1 MRCKMNYLNKLER
14 KIGKYAIPN
23 LSLWL
28 VVTYAL
34 GYLMM
39 YMTPGII
46 SYLMLD
52 PAMVL
57 RGQVWRLVT
66 WVLIPPST
74 GNIFFYIIMIMLY
87 YSLGTALERTWGT
100 FRFNA
105 YIIGGILLTEVG
117 SLLAYGLIYLFMG
130 GNFAYTASTMMG
142 QMISTSYI
150 NMSIFLAFAT
160 LYPDMQVLL
169 YFIIPIKMK
178 WMAAVYVVIMVF
190 SVWDTYHAIYAYT
203 QSVSTALWYAGIML
217 LCIVMSLLNYLIF
230 FLSTRNLS
238 RYTPHEVHRRQ
249 QFRAQ
254 MREPRPGSGIAKHK
268 CAVCGRTEL
277 DDPNLQFRFCS
288 KCEGNYEYCQDHLFT
303 HQHIRRV

>member
-1 MRCKMNYLNKLER
+1 MNYLNKLER

-46 SYLMLD
+46 SYLMLE

-100 FRFNA
+100 FRFNV
-105 YIIGGILLTEVG
+105 YIFGGMIFTVIGAFV
-117 SLLAYGLIYLFMG
+117 AYGFLSVTG
-130 GNFAYTASTMMG
+130 GLTIGIGYYVTTY
-142 QMISTSYI
+142 YI
-150 NMSIFLAFAT
+150 NMAIFLAFAVCF
-160 LYPDMQVLL
+160 PNMQILL
-169 YFIIPIKMK
+169 WFIIPVRMK
-178 WMAAVYVVIMVF
+178 WMAYVYAALTIYDFVTTGAVGRI
-190 SVWDTYHAIYAYT
+190 SIAA
-203 QSVSTALWYAGIML
+203 A
-217 LCIVMSLLNYLIF
+217 LLNFLIF
-230 FLSTRNLS
+230 YLS
-238 RYTPHEVHRRQ
+238 E
-249 QFRAQ
+249 
-254 MREPRPGSGIAKHK
+254 GIAKRS
-268 CAVCGRTEL
+268 A
-277 DDPNLQFRFCS
+277 
-288 KCEGNYEYCQDHLFT
+288 
-303 HQHIRRV
+303 

>member
-1 MRCKMNYLNKLER
+1 MNYLNKLER

-46 SYLMLD
+46 SYLMLE

-100 FRFNA
+100 FRFNV
-105 YIIGGILLTEVG
+105 YIFGGMIFTVIGAFV
-117 SLLAYGLIYLFMG
+117 AYGFLSVTG
-130 GNFAYTASTMMG
+130 GLTIGIGYYVTTY
-142 QMISTSYI
+142 YI
-150 NMSIFLAFAT
+150 NMAIFLAFAVCF
-160 LYPDMQVLL
+160 PNMQILL
-169 YFIIPIKMK
+169 WFIIPVRMK
-178 WMAAVYVVIMVF
+178 WMAYVYAALTIYDFVTTGAVGRI
-190 SVWDTYHAIYAYT
+190 SIAA
-203 QSVSTALWYAGIML
+203 A
-217 LCIVMSLLNYLIF
+217 LLNFLIF
-230 FLSTRNLS
+230 YLSTRNYQRVSPKEYTESMCSRHRCGMQMADVPVVSQSINVRSAEERRRMIRLWNSVSVQNVTEIMNTVRIICLPMSILS
-238 RYTPHEVHRRQ
+238 GVRDYL
-249 QFRAQ
+249 
-254 MREPRPGSGIAKHK
+254 SIIK
-268 CAVCGRTEL
+268 
-277 DDPNLQFRFCS
+277 
-288 KCEGNYEYCQDHLFT
+288 
-303 HQHIRRV
+303 

>member
-1 MRCKMNYLNKLER
+1 MNYLNKLER

-46 SYLMLD
+46 SYLMLE

-100 FRFNA
+100 FRFNVYIFGGLIFTVIGAFVA
-105 YIIGGILLTEVG
+105 YGFLSMTGGLTIKWLLCDNVLHQYG
-117 SLLAYGLIYLFMG
+117 DLSGICSLLPGYADPVVVHHSGKDEVDGICLCSSDHLRFCRIRSCGQDFHCG
-130 GNFAYTASTMMG
+130 GTFE
-142 QMISTSYI
+142 
-150 NMSIFLAFAT
+150 L
-160 LYPDMQVLL
+160 PDLL
-169 YFIIPIKMK
+169 S
-178 WMAAVYVVIMVF
+178 VY
-190 SVWDTYHAIYAYT
+190 
-203 QSVSTALWYAGIML
+203 QK
-217 LCIVMSLLNYLIF
+217 
-230 FLSTRNLS
+230 LS
-238 RYTPHEVHRRQ
+238 E
-249 QFRAQ
+249 
-254 MREPRPGSGIAKHK
+254 GIAKRSAQK
-268 CAVCGRTEL
+268 VC
-277 DDPNLQFRFCS
+277 
-288 KCEGNYEYCQDHLFT
+288 
-303 HQHIRRV
+303 I

>member
-46 SYLMLD
+46 SYLMLE

-100 FRFNA
+100 FRFNV
-105 YIIGGILLTEVG
+105 YIFGGMIFTVIGAFV
-117 SLLAYGLIYLFMG
+117 AYG
-130 GNFAYTASTMMG
+130 
-142 QMISTSYI
+142 
-150 NMSIFLAFAT
+150 
-160 LYPDMQVLL
+160 
-169 YFIIPIKMK
+169 
-178 WMAAVYVVIMVF
+178 
-190 SVWDTYHAIYAYT
+190 
-203 QSVSTALWYAGIML
+203 
-217 LCIVMSLLNYLIF
+217 
-230 FLSTRNLS
+230 FLSVTGGLTIGIGYYVTNLLHQHGNLFS
-238 RYTPHEVHRRQ
+238 ICGLLSEYADSVVVHYSGKNEVD
-249 QFRAQ
+249 
-254 MREPRPGSGIAKHK
+254 GI
-268 CAVCGRTEL
+268 CLRG
-277 DDPNLQFRFCS
+277 F
-288 KCEGNYEYCQDHLFT
+288 DHL
-303 HQHIRRV
+303 

>member
-46 SYLMLD
+46 SYLMLE

-100 FRFNA
+100 FRFNV
-105 YIIGGILLTEVG
+105 YIFGGMIFTVIGAFV
-117 SLLAYGLIYLFMG
+117 AYGFLSITG
-130 GNFAYTASTMMG
+130 GLTIGIGYYVTTY
-142 QMISTSYI
+142 YI
-150 NMSIFLAFAT
+150 NMAIFLAFAVCF
-160 LYPDMQVLL
+160 PDMQILL
-169 YFIIPIKMK
+169 WFIIPVRMK
-178 WMAAVYVVIMVF
+178 WMAYVYAALTIYDFVVSGAVGRI
-190 SVWDTYHAIYAYT
+190 S
-203 QSVSTALWYAGIML
+203 
-217 LCIVMSLLNYLIF
+217 IVAALLNFLIF
-230 FLSTRNLS
+230 YLSTRNYQRVS
-238 RYTPHEVHRRQ
+238 PKEVHRKYV
-249 QFRAQ
+249 FKTQ
-254 MREPRPGSGIAKHK
+254 MRDAGMRHSGGVTKHK
-268 CAVCGRTEL
+268 CAVCGRTEK
-277 DDPNLQFRFCS
+277 DDPTLEFRFCS
-288 KCEGNYEYCQDHLFT
+288 KCDGNYEYCQDHLFT
-303 HQHIRRV
+303 HEHIKRS

>member
-1 MRCKMNYLNKLER
+1 MNYLNKLER

-46 SYLMLD
+46 SYLMLE

-100 FRFNA
+100 FRFNLF
-105 YIIGGILLTEVG
+105 YFGGLLLVVIMTF
-117 SLLAYGLIYLFMG
+117 IFYLFLQLG
-130 GNFAYTASTMMG
+130 LVPNAATAYMDYMLSANIMDDLNQTM
-142 QMISTSYI
+142 
-150 NMSIFLAFAT
+150 FLAFAFAF
-160 LYPDMQVLL
+160 PDAQFLV
-169 YFIIPIKMK
+169 YFIIPVKAK
-178 WMAAVYVVIMVF
+178 WLSIVYLLMDGYMFVRYLMSGYYYSAAVILV
-190 SVWDTYHAIYAYT
+190 
-203 QSVSTALWYAGIML
+203 L
-217 LCIVMSLLNYLIF
+217 LLNFFIF
-230 FLSTRNLS
+230 YFMGRGSL
-238 RYTPHEVHRRQ
+238 TPKQAYHQKKRKMEYKKKTAPTQGSV
-249 QFRAQ
+249 
-254 MREPRPGSGIAKHK
+254 PRHHCVI
-268 CAVCGRTEL
+268 CGRTDVDSPQLE
-277 DDPNLQFRFCS
+277 FRYCS
-288 KCEGNYEYCQDHLFT
+288 KCEGNYEYCSEHLFT
-303 HQHIRRV
+303 HEHVHH

>member
-1 MRCKMNYLNKLER
+1 MNYLNKLER

-46 SYLMLD
+46 SYLMLE

-100 FRFNA
+100 FRFNVYIFGGLIFTVIGAFVA
-105 YIIGGILLTEVG
+105 YGFLSMTGGLTIGIGYYVTVLHQYGDLSGIC
-117 SLLAYGLIYLFMG
+117 SLLPGYADPVVVHHSGKDEVDGICLCSSDHLRFCRIRSCGQDFHCG
-130 GNFAYTASTMMG
+130 GTFE
-142 QMISTSYI
+142 
-150 NMSIFLAFAT
+150 L
-160 LYPDMQVLL
+160 PDLL
-169 YFIIPIKMK
+169 S
-178 WMAAVYVVIMVF
+178 VY
-190 SVWDTYHAIYAYT
+190 
-203 QSVSTALWYAGIML
+203 QK
-217 LCIVMSLLNYLIF
+217 
-230 FLSTRNLS
+230 LS
-238 RYTPHEVHRRQ
+238 E
-249 QFRAQ
+249 
-254 MREPRPGSGIAKHK
+254 GIAKRSAQK
-268 CAVCGRTEL
+268 VC
-277 DDPNLQFRFCS
+277 
-288 KCEGNYEYCQDHLFT
+288 
-303 HQHIRRV
+303 I

>member
-46 SYLMLD
+46 SYLMLE

-100 FRFNA
+100 FRFNV
-105 YIIGGILLTEVG
+105 YIFGGMIFTVIGAFV
-117 SLLAYGLIYLFMG
+117 AYGFLSVTG
-130 GNFAYTASTMMG
+130 GLTIGIGYYVTTY
-142 QMISTSYI
+142 YI
-150 NMSIFLAFAT
+150 NMAIFLAFAVCF
-160 LYPDMQVLL
+160 PNMQILL
-169 YFIIPIKMK
+169 WFIIPVRMK
-178 WMAAVYVVIMVF
+178 WMAYVYAALTIYDFVTTGAVGRI
-190 SVWDTYHAIYAYT
+190 SIAA
-203 QSVSTALWYAGIML
+203 A
-217 LCIVMSLLNYLIF
+217 LLNFLIF
-230 FLSTRNLS
+230 YLSTRNYQRVS
-238 RYTPHEVHRRQ
+238 PKEVHRKYV
-249 QFRAQ
+249 FKTQ
-254 MREPRPGSGIAKHK
+254 MRDAEMR
-268 CAVCGRTEL
+268 
-277 DDPNLQFRFCS
+277 
-288 KCEGNYEYCQDHLFT
+288 
-303 HQHIRRV
+303 HIIDCP

>member
-46 SYLMLD
+46 SYLMLE

-100 FRFNA
+100 FRFNV
-105 YIIGGILLTEVG
+105 YIFGGLIFTVIGAFV
-117 SLLAYGLIYLFMG
+117 AYGFLSMTG
-130 GNFAYTASTMMG
+130 GLTIGIGYYVTTY
-142 QMISTSYI
+142 YI
-150 NMSIFLAFAT
+150 NMAIFLAFAVCF
-160 LYPDMQVLL
+160 PDMQILL
-169 YFIIPIKMK
+169 WFIIPVRMK
-178 WMAAVYVVIMVF
+178 WMAYVYAALTIYDFVVSGAVGRISIVV
-190 SVWDTYHAIYAYT
+190 A
-203 QSVSTALWYAGIML
+203 
-217 LCIVMSLLNYLIF
+217 LLNFLIF
-230 FLSTRNLS
+230 YLSTRNYQRVS
-238 RYTPHEVHRRQ
+238 PKEVHRKYV
-249 QFRAQ
+249 FKTQ
-254 MREPRPGSGIAKHK
+254 MRDAEMRHSGSVTKHK
-268 CAVCGRTEL
+268 CAVCGRTEK
-277 DDPNLQFRFCS
+277 DDPTLEFRFCS
-288 KCEGNYEYCQDHLFT
+288 KCDGNYEYCQDHLFT
-303 HQHIRRV
+303 HEHIKRS

>member
-1 MRCKMNYLNKLER
+1 MNYLNKLER

-46 SYLMLD
+46 SYLMLE

-100 FRFNA
+100 FRFNV
-105 YIIGGILLTEVG
+105 YIFGGMIFTVIGAFV
-117 SLLAYGLIYLFMG
+117 AYGFLSVTG
-130 GNFAYTASTMMG
+130 GLTIGIGYYVTTY
-142 QMISTSYI
+142 YI
-150 NMSIFLAFAT
+150 NMAIFLAFAVCF
-160 LYPDMQVLL
+160 PNMQILL
-169 YFIIPIKMK
+169 WFIIPVRMK
-178 WMAAVYVVIMVF
+178 WMAYVYAALTIYDFVTTGAVGRI
-190 SVWDTYHAIYAYT
+190 SIAA
-203 QSVSTALWYAGIML
+203 ALFEL
-217 LCIVMSLLNYLIF
+217 PD
-230 FLSTRNLS
+230 FLSVYQKLS
-238 RYTPHEVHRRQ
+238 E
-249 QFRAQ
+249 
-254 MREPRPGSGIAKHK
+254 GIAKRS
-268 CAVCGRTEL
+268 A
-277 DDPNLQFRFCS
+277 
-288 KCEGNYEYCQDHLFT
+288 
-303 HQHIRRV
+303 

>member
-46 SYLMLD
+46 SYLMLE

-100 FRFNA
+100 FRFNV
-105 YIIGGILLTEVG
+105 YIFGGLIFTVIGAFV
-117 SLLAYGLIYLFMG
+117 AYGFLSMTG
-130 GNFAYTASTMMG
+130 GLTIGIGYYVTTY
-142 QMISTSYI
+142 YI
-150 NMSIFLAFAT
+150 NMAIFLAFAVCF
-160 LYPDMQVLL
+160 PDMQILL
-169 YFIIPIKMK
+169 WFIIPVRMK
-178 WMAAVYVVIMVF
+178 WMAYVYAALTIYDFVVSGAVGRI
-190 SVWDTYHAIYAYT
+190 S
-203 QSVSTALWYAGIML
+203 
-217 LCIVMSLLNYLIF
+217 IVAALLNFLIF
-230 FLSTRNLS
+230 
-238 RYTPHEVHRRQ
+238 
-249 QFRAQ
+249 
-254 MREPRPGSGIAKHK
+254 
-268 CAVCGRTEL
+268 
-277 DDPNLQFRFCS
+277 
-288 KCEGNYEYCQDHLFT
+288 
-303 HQHIRRV
+303 

>member
-46 SYLMLD
+46 SYLMLE

-100 FRFNA
+100 FRFNV
-105 YIIGGILLTEVG
+105 YIFGGLIFTVIGAFV
-117 SLLAYGLIYLFMG
+117 AYGFLSMTG
-130 GNFAYTASTMMG
+130 GLTIGIGYYVTTY
-142 QMISTSYI
+142 YI
-150 NMSIFLAFAT
+150 NMAIFLAFAVCF
-160 LYPDMQVLL
+160 PDMQILL
-169 YFIIPIKMK
+169 WFIIPVRMK
-178 WMAAVYVVIMVF
+178 WMAYVYAALTIYDFVVSGAVGR
-190 SVWDTYHAIYAYT
+190 
-203 QSVSTALWYAGIML
+203 L
-217 LCIVMSLLNYLIF
+217 SLI
-230 FLSTRNLS
+230 
-238 RYTPHEVHRRQ
+238 
-249 QFRAQ
+249 
-254 MREPRPGSGIAKHK
+254 
-268 CAVCGRTEL
+268 
-277 DDPNLQFRFCS
+277 
-288 KCEGNYEYCQDHLFT
+288 
-303 HQHIRRV
+303 HI

>member
-1 MRCKMNYLNKLER
+1 MNYLNKLER

-46 SYLMLD
+46 SYLMLE

-100 FRFNA
+100 FRFNV
-105 YIIGGILLTEVG
+105 YIFGGLIFTVIGAFV
-117 SLLAYGLIYLFMG
+117 AYGFLSMTG
-130 GNFAYTASTMMG
+130 GLTIGIGYYVTTY
-142 QMISTSYI
+142 YI
-150 NMSIFLAFAT
+150 NMAIFF
-160 LYPDMQVLL
+160 
-169 YFIIPIKMK
+169 
-178 WMAAVYVVIMVF
+178 
-190 SVWDTYHAIYAYT
+190 
-203 QSVSTALWYAGIML
+203 GI
-217 LCIVMSLLNYLIF
+217 CSLLPGYADSVVVHHSGKDEVDGICLRSSDHLRFCRNRSCGQDLHCGSTF
-230 FLSTRNLS
+230 ELPDLLSVYQKLS
-238 RYTPHEVHRRQ
+238 E
-249 QFRAQ
+249 
-254 MREPRPGSGIAKHK
+254 GIAKRSAQK
-268 CAVCGRTEL
+268 VC
-277 DDPNLQFRFCS
+277 
-288 KCEGNYEYCQDHLFT
+288 
-303 HQHIRRV
+303 I

>member
-46 SYLMLD
+46 SYLMLE

-100 FRFNA
+100 FRFNV
-105 YIIGGILLTEVG
+105 YIFGGLIFTVIGAFV
-117 SLLAYGLIYLFMG
+117 AYGFLSMTG
-130 GNFAYTASTMMG
+130 GLTIGIGYYVTTY
-142 QMISTSYI
+142 YI
-150 NMSIFLAFAT
+150 NMAIFLAFAVCF
-160 LYPDMQVLL
+160 PDMQILL
-169 YFIIPIKMK
+169 WFIIPVRMK
-178 WMAAVYVVIMVF
+178 WMAYVYAALTIYDMCKAIDRDMEIMDVRLLLK
-190 SVWDTYHAIYAYT
+190 DGGKTG
-203 QSVSTALWYAGIML
+203 LW
-217 LCIVMSLLNYLIF
+217 
-230 FLSTRNLS
+230 TR
-238 RYTPHEVHRRQ
+238 EEQ
-249 QFRAQ
+249 G
-254 MREPRPGSGIAKHK
+254 E
-268 CAVCGRTEL
+268 
-277 DDPNLQFRFCS
+277 
-288 KCEGNYEYCQDHLFT
+288 
-303 HQHIRRV
+303 

>member
-46 SYLMLD
+46 SYLMLE

-100 FRFNA
+100 FRFNV
-105 YIIGGILLTEVG
+105 YIFGGMIFTVIGAFV
-117 SLLAYGLIYLFMG
+117 AYGFLSVTG
-130 GNFAYTASTMMG
+130 GLTIGIGYYVTTY
-142 QMISTSYI
+142 YI
-150 NMSIFLAFAT
+150 NMAIFLAFAVCF
-160 LYPDMQVLL
+160 PNMQILL
-169 YFIIPIKMK
+169 WFIIPVRMK
-178 WMAAVYVVIMVF
+178 WMAYVYAALTIYDFVTTGAVGRISIAADRKSVV
-190 SVWDTYHAIYAYT
+190 
-203 QSVSTALWYAGIML
+203 
-217 LCIVMSLLNYLIF
+217 
-230 FLSTRNLS
+230 
-238 RYTPHEVHRRQ
+238 
-249 QFRAQ
+249 
-254 MREPRPGSGIAKHK
+254 
-268 CAVCGRTEL
+268 
-277 DDPNLQFRFCS
+277 
-288 KCEGNYEYCQDHLFT
+288 
-303 HQHIRRV
+303 

>member
-46 SYLMLD
+46 SYLMLE

-100 FRFNA
+100 FRFNV
-105 YIIGGILLTEVG
+105 YIFGGMIFTVIGAFV
-117 SLLAYGLIYLFMG
+117 AYGFLSITG
-130 GNFAYTASTMMG
+130 GLTIGIGYYVTTY
-142 QMISTSYI
+142 YI
-150 NMSIFLAFAT
+150 NMAIFLAFAVCF
-160 LYPDMQVLL
+160 PNMQILL
-169 YFIIPIKMK
+169 WFIIPVRMK
-178 WMAAVYVVIMVF
+178 WMAYVYAALTIYDFVTTGAVGRI
-190 SVWDTYHAIYAYT
+190 SIAA
-203 QSVSTALWYAGIML
+203 A
-217 LCIVMSLLNYLIF
+217 LLNFLIF
-230 FLSTRNLS
+230 YLSTKRS
-238 RYTPHEVHRRQ
+238 
-249 QFRAQ
+249 A
-254 MREPRPGSGIAKHK
+254 
-268 CAVCGRTEL
+268 
-277 DDPNLQFRFCS
+277 
-288 KCEGNYEYCQDHLFT
+288 
-303 HQHIRRV
+303 

>member
-1 MRCKMNYLNKLER
+1 MNYLNKLER

-46 SYLMLD
+46 SYLMLE

-100 FRFNA
+100 FRFNV
-105 YIIGGILLTEVG
+105 YIFGGLIFTVIGAFV
-117 SLLAYGLIYLFMG
+117 AYGFLSMTG
-130 GNFAYTASTMMG
+130 GLTIGIGYYVTTYYS
-142 QMISTSYI
+142 
-150 NMSIFLAFAT
+150 NMAIFLAFAVCF
-160 LYPDMQVLL
+160 PDMQILL
-169 YFIIPIKMK
+169 WFIIPVRMK
-178 WMAAVYVVIMVF
+178 WMAYV
-190 SVWDTYHAIYAYT
+190 
-203 QSVSTALWYAGIML
+203 
-217 LCIVMSLLNYLIF
+217 
-230 FLSTRNLS
+230 
-238 RYTPHEVHRRQ
+238 
-249 QFRAQ
+249 
-254 MREPRPGSGIAKHK
+254 
-268 CAVCGRTEL
+268 
-277 DDPNLQFRFCS
+277 
-288 KCEGNYEYCQDHLFT
+288 
-303 HQHIRRV
+303 

>member
-46 SYLMLD
+46 SYLMLE

-100 FRFNA
+100 FRFNV
-105 YIIGGILLTEVG
+105 YIFGGMIFTVIGAFV
-117 SLLAYGLIYLFMG
+117 AYGFFKCHRWSDHW
-130 GNFAYTASTMMG
+130 NR
-142 QMISTSYI
+142 
-150 NMSIFLAFAT
+150 
-160 LYPDMQVLL
+160 
-169 YFIIPIKMK
+169 
-178 WMAAVYVVIMVF
+178 
-190 SVWDTYHAIYAYT
+190 
-203 QSVSTALWYAGIML
+203 L
-217 LCIVMSLLNYLIF
+217 LCHNLLHQHGNLFSICGL
-230 FLSTRNLS
+230 LSEYADSVVVHYSGKN
-238 RYTPHEVHRRQ
+238 EVD
-249 QFRAQ
+249 
-254 MREPRPGSGIAKHK
+254 GI
-268 CAVCGRTEL
+268 CLRG
-277 DDPNLQFRFCS
+277 F
-288 KCEGNYEYCQDHLFT
+288 DHL
-303 HQHIRRV
+303 

>member
-46 SYLMLD
+46 SYLMLE

-100 FRFNA
+100 FRFNV
-105 YIIGGILLTEVG
+105 YIFGGMIFTVIGAFV
-117 SLLAYGLIYLFMG
+117 AYGFLSVTG
-130 GNFAYTASTMMG
+130 GLTIGIGYYVTTY
-142 QMISTSYI
+142 YI
-150 NMSIFLAFAT
+150 NMAIFLAFAVCF
-160 LYPDMQVLL
+160 PNMQILL
-169 YFIIPIKMK
+169 WFIIPVRMK
-178 WMAAVYVVIMVF
+178 WMAYVYAALTIYDFVTTGAVGRI
-190 SVWDTYHAIYAYT
+190 SIAA
-203 QSVSTALWYAGIML
+203 ALFEL
-217 LCIVMSLLNYLIF
+217 PD
-230 FLSTRNLS
+230 FLSVYQKLS
-238 RYTPHEVHRRQ
+238 KGITKGSTQKVCVQDTDAGCKWRT
-249 QFRAQ
+249 FR
-254 MREPRPGSGIAKHK
+254 
-268 CAVCGRTEL
+268 
-277 DDPNLQFRFCS
+277 
-288 KCEGNYEYCQDHLFT
+288 
-303 HQHIRRV
+303 